1 MCFKPRSKYCNLNQ
15 PLLQTKTQKCYCHFF
30 ITEHAFTC
38 LPFHFFKVSLGGS
51 SKPIQHPL
59 LLTVECLEVGQVL
72 AAHYFPGGPRSVTQ
86 DSPATPSFLES
97 LAGWWP
103 PFRRARADVA
113 PPRAHQPQPGLTGGV
128 TQVQA
133 GSSSC
138 MMGPPARESRAH
150 LCKTTLLF
158 LSQIPEQA
166 PGVSPLRVKNASGLG
181 FGFFLGCWITT
192 DKYFFIIGG
201 NSVIDSEILWLT
213 RKLWFWRQVYGGIPT
228 LI

>member
-15 PLLQTKTQKCYCHFF
+15 PLLQTKMQKCYCHFF

-72 AAHYFPGGPRSVTQ
+72 AAHCFPGGPRSVTQ

-133 GSSSC
+133 GL
-138 MMGPPARESRAH
+138 PPAWWDHRLERAGH
-150 LCKTTLLF
+150 TCVKPHCSFSHKSQTRHPACF
-158 LSQIPEQA
+158 LKEWKMVQVWDL
-166 PGVSPLRVKNASGLG
+166 GV
-181 FGFFLGCWITT
+181 FFGCWITIG
-192 DKYFFIIGG
+192 KPFFFFFY
-201 NSVIDSEILWLT
+201 W
-213 RKLWFWRQVYGGIPT
+213 WGIVL

>member
-1 MCFKPRSKYCNLNQ
+1 MQTEIYFFPFFFIRARNTSKLQGTVGQNLGQGLCKQSLSPNRLRHLCVSSLD
-15 PLLQTKTQKCYCHFF
+15 PNIVIWTNLYYRLKCRNAIAIFF

-72 AAHYFPGGPRSVTQ
+72 AAHCYPGGPRSVTQ

-133 GSSSC
+133 GL
-138 MMGPPARESRAH
+138 PPAWWDRRLERAGH
-150 LCKTTLLF
+150 TCVKPHCSF
-158 LSQIPEQA
+158 SHKSQ
-166 PGVSPLRVKNASGLG
+166 
-181 FGFFLGCWITT
+181 
-192 DKYFFIIGG
+192 
-201 NSVIDSEILWLT
+201 T
-213 RKLWFWRQVYGGIPT
+213 RHPANFP
-228 LI
+228 